1 MMPTSMNTDA
11 IKRLIREVLR
21 EELVNVSPR
30 FRFIDFDTDVGE
42 YTEGKIIDLESE
54 GIPIPLAFGDTREC
68 CWGIVGYLSGKAL
81 KAVVP
86 AGGNKTLVVG
96 SSPYF
101 RPGRAFYIEIAFYL
115 QKGLNATVNWGI
127 GNLKNV
133 AEEASVFRVTFEGN
147 DNWNLFARTFPNEFF
162 QTKNWFILNLTNTT
176 TVDKAVYIGRMQFAE
191 LPEDFGYSEDVV
203 IGYIPVTETTW
214 TTKIQPFGEYAGWM
228 GMKSRFFGVTHS
240 LNVQSDGV
248 NTLNT
253 RIVWNSKTVSNVVDT
268 FSYSNATMSASR
280 FVEFIADKRTFR
292 GNWVRLDAYVTG
304 GKSYIRRFRVQMYLN
319 EQAPPEY
326 PKYIEGSYTTNGDG
340 VEDSVT
346 LLNYLTTPLALR
358 YAKVEAVELSVGGTG
373 GYAYLV
379 IDGNTATEKVT
390 SGSTKVIKDL
400 SDAEQ
405 IILKANDPGGGTTVT
420 VTYKIYYKEVKA
432 LLVR

>member
-1 MMPTSMNTDA
+1 MPMSVSTDEVRR
-11 IKRLIREVLR
+11 IVREVLR

-30 FRFIDFDTDVGE
+30 FRFIDFINDVGE
-42 YTEGKIIDLESE
+42 YTEGLVVDLESE
-54 GIPIPLAFGDTREC
+54 GIPIPMAYADTRDC
-68 CWGIVGYLSGKAL
+68 CWAISGYFSGNTL
-81 KAVVP
+81 KVVVP
-86 AGGNKTLVVG
+86 ASSSKTLIVG

-101 RPGRAFYIEIAFYL
+101 RPGRALYVEIAFYL
-115 QKGLNATVNWGI
+115 QKGLNATVNWAI
-127 GNLKNV
+127 GNLKNI

-147 DNWNLFARTFPNEFF
+147 DNWNLFARTFLNEFF
-162 QTKNWFILNLTNTT
+162 QTKNWFILYLTNTAS
-176 TVDKAVYIGRMQFAE
+176 VDRAVYIGRMQFAE
-191 LPEDFGYSEDVV
+191 LPEDFGYSEDCV

-214 TTKIQPFGEYAGWM
+214 TTKVQTFGEYAGWM
-228 GMKSRFFGVTHS
+228 GMKSRFFGVTHA

-253 RIVWNSKTVSNVVDT
+253 RIAWISKTVSNVVDT
-268 FSYSNATMSASR
+268 YSYTSTTRSATR
-280 FVEFIADKRTFR
+280 IVEFIADKRTFR

-304 GKSYIRRFRVQMYLN
+304 GKGYISRFRVQMYLN

-340 VEDSVT
+340 TEDSVT

-358 YAKVEAVELSVGGTG
+358 YAKVKAVELSVGGTG

-390 SGSTKVIKDL
+390 SGSTKVIEDL
-400 SDAEQ
+400 GDAEQ
-405 IILKANDPGGGTTVT
+405 IILKANDPGGGTTIP

-432 LLVR
+432 LLAR